1 MLNKNPS
8 ITFCNCSGKGLEKH
22 FAENPR
28 KVSLPLSREGAAGL
42 LQPGSNLLL
51 PNGDFSGRGGG
62 GDRLLRRSPRRGS
75 SASFVWRSSRKWV
88 KAVVVSAG
96 SLGRAVRV
104 LLATWP
110 IRTHVIPAPPSRMTS
125 TTAAAWPR
133 PACTSAWVRGG
144 WPGDLG
150 ENEFAK

>member
-1 MLNKNPS
+1 MRK
-8 ITFCNCSGKGLEKH
+8 ILEK
-22 FAENPR
+22 FPFRCRGREQP
-28 KVSLPLSREGAAGL
+28 VSSNREATSGYLMGIF
-42 LQPGSNLLL
+42 PG
-51 PNGDFSGRGGG
+51 GVGE
-62 GDRLLRRSPRRGS
+62 GDRLLRRSPRRDS
-75 SASFVWRSSRKWV
+75 STSFVWRSSRKWV
-88 KAVVVSAG
+88 KAIVVSAG

-110 IRTHVIPAPPSRMTS
+110 TRTRAIPAPPSRMTS

-150 ENEFAK
+150 ENESAK

>member
-1 MLNKNPS
+1 MNPS
-8 ITFCNCSGKGLEKH
+8 ITFSNCSGKGLEKH
-22 FAENPR
+22 FAEKFPFR
-28 KVSLPLSREGAAGL
+28 CRGREQPVSSIREATSCYLMGIF
-42 LQPGSNLLL
+42 PG
-51 PNGDFSGRGGG
+51 GVGEG

-75 SASFVWRSSRKWV
+75 SASSVWRSSRKWV

-110 IRTHVIPAPPSRMTS
+110 TRTRAIPAPPSRMTS

-144 WPGDLG
+144 GPGGLG
-150 ENEFAK
+150 